1 MTGQPRLEMLIGRDD
16 ELRLIDAALSEAMQR
31 KPQMLVVSGDA
42 GIGKSAVAREVARLA
57 AGRAFTVL
65 AGACLDVAAD
75 AAFGPVLT
83 AVRPLL
89 RGEGIAPRQK
99 GIAPRQKEIAP
110 RQKEIAP
117 RQKEMAPLLGG
128 ALETPAAAVV
138 ARLLPGIDVH
148 PAGTGLAPGQAL
160 ECLREVLVE
169 AAAAGPVLLVLEDV
183 HWADQSTRDLLVA
196 LTAVRDQPL
205 AVLVT
210 YRADELHRRHP
221 LRSCLRQLRRAP
233 GGQSLALH
241 PLDDAASG
249 ELAGRLAK
257 PGELPVDQDRVC
269 ARAEG
274 NPLYLEEL
282 ANWGN
287 DDDAV
292 PPGLSDLLLSRLDS
306 LSPETAAVLRIAA
319 VGGTLLDEQLLV
331 QVIDQPV
338 IVVEAALREAVDR
351 NALVQHA
358 ERLSFRHA
366 LLRDAVYE
374 NLLPSERTRL
384 HARYADALHERTGA
398 GAADADL
405 ADAGLKALHWA
416 AAGNIA
422 AALPASLHAGRTA
435 ARLGLPEAV
444 SHLDRVLQWWPQVP
458 DAVALTGMSHAELLC
473 LAAEPVA
480 TAGDPKRAQA
490 LLEQALELIDVEKEP
505 LLASRIYAVRADHV
519 CAAVGDPKEQLLA
532 LDRAVAF
539 AEGTASPELA
549 HALILAA
556 SYQLVYY
563 SRCWDT
569 RRLGERGR
577 TVALAVGDDADEAK
591 AAFLVAIAQVYTGE
605 LDEGLADAKDAMERM
620 ERLGPLSDA
629 LLFRGVQA
637 FALGSTGRPLEG
649 IAVAQRSA
657 RRAAALG
664 LPAATFYCSSQ
675 DIFLSGR
682 VGHLDEAEQH
692 LASLLR
698 GWQQGLARTVTRS
711 VAGELW
717 TRRGELASA
726 AEAFADVHAWFTD
739 TGDLLSG
746 LGDLSPMIDLH
757 LAQGEPDAAAEL
769 ALQLGHA
776 CEDIDEDLGLATM
789 ARRVFASAAAVR
801 AAERSPSPAL
811 LDCGNQ
817 LLDRA
822 HAVAGRGGCR
832 WGTAAFAELVTA
844 DAWQRAC
851 IGEETLL
858 AWQRAR
864 DAWEPTGLGYD
875 LLECTAQLA
884 TVAFAEGDRD
894 TGQQALREA
903 WRTSRDMGA
912 SGLTRSM
919 AALARRTRTTLDDAT
934 SDGAGV
940 GLTRREREVLAL
952 VAAGRSNPQIS
963 GELYMSRKTASAH
976 VSRILSKLGVASRG
990 EAAAYA
996 WAHGLADADPAQ
1008 PEPSR

>member
-1 MTGQPRLEMLIGRDD
+1 M
-16 ELRLIDAALSEAMQR
+16 
-31 KPQMLVVSGDA
+31 
-42 GIGKSAVAREVARLA
+42 
-57 AGRAFTVL
+57 
-65 AGACLDVAAD
+65 
-75 AAFGPVLT
+75 
-83 AVRPLL
+83 
-89 RGEGIAPRQK
+89 
-99 GIAPRQKEIAP
+99 
-110 RQKEIAP
+110 
-117 RQKEMAPLLGG
+117 
-128 ALETPAAAVV
+128 
-138 ARLLPGIDVH
+138 
-148 PAGTGLAPGQAL
+148 
-160 ECLREVLVE
+160 
-169 AAAAGPVLLVLEDV
+169 
-183 HWADQSTRDLLVA
+183 
-196 LTAVRDQPL
+196 
-205 AVLVT
+205 
-210 YRADELHRRHP
+210 
-221 LRSCLRQLRRAP
+221 
-233 GGQSLALH
+233 
-241 PLDDAASG
+241 
-249 ELAGRLAK
+249 
-257 PGELPVDQDRVC
+257 
-269 ARAEG
+269 
-274 NPLYLEEL
+274 
-282 ANWGN
+282 
-287 DDDAV
+287 
-292 PPGLSDLLLSRLDS
+292 
-306 LSPETAAVLRIAA
+306 
-319 VGGTLLDEQLLV
+319 
-331 QVIDQPV
+331 
-338 IVVEAALREAVDR
+338 
-351 NALVQHA
+351 
-358 ERLSFRHA
+358 
-366 LLRDAVYE
+366 
-374 NLLPSERTRL
+374 
-384 HARYADALHERTGA
+384 
-398 GAADADL
+398 
-405 ADAGLKALHWA
+405 
-416 AAGNIA
+416 
-422 AALPASLHAGRTA
+422 
-435 ARLGLPEAV
+435 
-444 SHLDRVLQWWPQVP
+444 
-458 DAVALTGMSHAELLC
+458 
-473 LAAEPVA
+473 
-480 TAGDPKRAQA
+480 
-490 LLEQALELIDVEKEP
+490 EKES

-591 AAFLVAIAQVYTGE
+591 AAFLVAVAQVYTGE
-605 LDEGLADAKDAMERM
+605 LDEGLADAQDAMERM
-620 ERLGPLSDA
+620 ERVGPLSDA

-657 RRAAALG
+657 KRAAALG

-698 GWQQGLARTVTRS
+698 GWQQGLAHTVTRS

-726 AEAFADVHAWFTD
+726 AEAFAEVQAWFTD

-801 AAERSPSPAL
+801 AAHGSAPAAL

-822 HAVAGRGGCR
+822 HAAAGRGGCR

-844 DAWQRAC
+844 DAWQRAS

-884 TVAFAEGDRD
+884 TVAFAEGDRE

-903 WRTSRDMGA
+903 WTTSRDMGA

-919 AALARRTRTTLDDAT
+919 AALARRTRTTLDDAP
-934 SDGAGV
+934 SDGAAA